1 MTPIDYRDRENRF
14 EDACKFAAALV
25 AVGLIVFAG
34 ESAMRHVPDV
44 PLTVP
49 VQIAAD
55 PADRAEPAEEA
66 RDYFP
71 NGYTMDASAMPE
83 PHVEAF

>member
-49 VQIAAD
+49 VHLA
-55 PADRAEPAEEA
+55 PAPSVEPFE
-66 RDYFP
+66 YFP
-71 NGYTMDASAMPE
+71 DGYAVDASAALE
-83 PHVEAF
+83 PHIDAF

>member
-49 VQIAAD
+49 VHIAPSAS
-55 PADRAEPAEEA
+55 AETFE
-66 RDYFP
+66 YFP
-71 NGYTMDASAMPE
+71 DQYPIDAAAAPE
-83 PHVEAF
+83 APMETF